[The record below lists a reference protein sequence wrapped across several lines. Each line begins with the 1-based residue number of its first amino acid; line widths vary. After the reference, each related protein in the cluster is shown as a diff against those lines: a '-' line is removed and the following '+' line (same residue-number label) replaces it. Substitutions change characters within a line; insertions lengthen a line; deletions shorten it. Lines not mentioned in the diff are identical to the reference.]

1 MPRLPADMPGTRRG
15 APDSRRPARAGI
27 PTELPATIR
36 CRSGFCGDVARAA
49 RSGASRATAPRRL
62 SGHAAGGVPR
72 EGGGERSP
80 WPPRRV
86 RVCRGGSGSRC
97 ARGTGPPDNAQGRAL
112 PGRLVGWRV
121 GDARDLTRSR
131 GFAAAGFG
139 GRRHC
144 SASVVEVHVAARR
157 LRRVVPLGIRPNGT
171 IPLRGEGPSSGS
183 TRPFELSSGV
193 FIMRKAVASIRRRN
207 MSGLKEDSASALS
220 HGLLGRDMDRAIPW
234 DSRQH
239 WNARNACWRFWSEL
253 D

>member
-1 MPRLPADMPGTRRG
+1 MGP
-15 APDSRRPARAGI
+15 SRQ
-27 PTELPATIR
+27 
-36 CRSGFCGDVARAA
+36 AA
-49 RSGASRATAPRRL
+49 
-62 SGHAAGGVPR
+62 
-72 EGGGERSP
+72 
-80 WPPRRV
+80 
-86 RVCRGGSGSRC
+86 
-97 ARGTGPPDNAQGRAL
+97 
-112 PGRLVGWRV
+112 GWRV

-139 GRRHC
+139 GRRHY

-171 IPLRGEGPSSGS
+171 TPLRGEGPSSGS

-207 MSGLKEDSASALS
+207 MSGLKKDSASVLS

-253 D
+253 DLLPLSCDRVFAF

>member
-1 MPRLPADMPGTRRG
+1 M
-15 APDSRRPARAGI
+15 
-27 PTELPATIR
+27 
-36 CRSGFCGDVARAA
+36 
-49 RSGASRATAPRRL
+49 
-62 SGHAAGGVPR
+62 
-72 EGGGERSP
+72 
-80 WPPRRV
+80 
-86 RVCRGGSGSRC
+86 
-97 ARGTGPPDNAQGRAL
+97 
-112 PGRLVGWRV
+112 GWRV

-131 GFAAAGFG
+131 GFAAADPGE
-139 GRRHC
+139 RLHLP
-144 SASVVEVHVAARR
+144 ASVVEVHVAARR

-207 MSGLKEDSASALS
+207 MSGLKKDSASALS

-239 WNARNACWRFWSEL
+239 WNARNPCWRFWSEL

>member
-1 MPRLPADMPGTRRG
+1 MLGLSADMPGTRRG

-49 RSGASRATAPRRL
+49 RRGASRATAPRRL

-72 EGGGERSP
+72 GGGGERSP

-131 GFAAAGFG
+131 GFAAADPGE
-139 GRRHC
+139 RLHLP
-144 SASVVEVHVAARR
+144 ALVVEVHVAARR
-157 LRRVVPLGIRPNGT
+157 LRGIVPLGIRPNGT
-171 IPLRGEGPSSGS
+171 IPLRGRGRLRARPDPSKRRRAFYYAQSGS
-183 TRPFELSSGV
+183 RDSPAQYAVRSAIGNTKTCRPS
-193 FIMRKAVASIRRRN
+193 
-207 MSGLKEDSASALS
+207 
-220 HGLLGRDMDRAIPW
+220 
-234 DSRQH
+234 Q
-239 WNARNACWRFWSEL
+239 
-253 D
+253 